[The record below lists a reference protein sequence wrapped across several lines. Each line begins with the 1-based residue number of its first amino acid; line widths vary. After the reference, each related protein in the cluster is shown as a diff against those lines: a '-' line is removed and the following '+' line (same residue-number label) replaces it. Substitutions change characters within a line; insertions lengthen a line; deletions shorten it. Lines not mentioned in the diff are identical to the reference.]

1 LTRIKRGAHIC
12 FVEKFNIIASILL
25 PRSVKSTYYRGTH
38 LFASNTGMAYINVGT
53 KDIAGNGSVHMSTGL
68 SDEDMN
74 PFRSDW
80 QNQTTYLILK
90 KQLQN
95 YNF

>member
-1 LTRIKRGAHIC
+1 MAHINL
-12 FVEKFNIIASILL
+12 V
-25 PRSVKSTYYRGTH
+25 
-38 LFASNTGMAYINVGT
+38 T

-68 SDEDMN
+68 SDEDMT

-80 QNQTTYLILK
+80 QNQKMRLILK

-95 YNF
+95 YNFLNFNKLKRII